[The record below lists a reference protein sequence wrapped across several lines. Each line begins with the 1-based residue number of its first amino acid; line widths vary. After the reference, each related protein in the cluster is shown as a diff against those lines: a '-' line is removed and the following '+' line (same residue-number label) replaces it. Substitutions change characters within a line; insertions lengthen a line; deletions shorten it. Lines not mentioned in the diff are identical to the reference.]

1 MFQYKKFGGVAQLAI
16 AFGSYPKGR
25 RFESHR
31 RYQKLSTFLGAF
43 FVIVVVPW
51 MLVAS
56 LTSFGVFRTLVVVAL
71 HKCKHFSLQQIQLPC
86 CIDESHR
93 RYQKL
98 APFGACFLGAFFVI
112 VVVPWM
118 LIASLTPFGVF
129 RTLVVVAL
137 HKCKHQKKSPIQTI
151 FC

>member
-43 FVIVVVPW
+43 FVIVVAPW

-56 LTSFGVFRTLVVVAL
+56 LTSKGC
-71 HKCKHFSLQQIQLPC
+71 H
-86 CIDESHR
+86 
-93 RYQKL
+93 
-98 APFGACFLGAFFVI
+98 
-112 VVVPWM
+112 
-118 LIASLTPFGVF
+118 

-137 HKCKHQKKSPIQTI
+137 HKCKHQKNRLYRRFFVKFIWSIQFLIQKLFSLWI
-151 FC
+151 FWFLSTFLQSFLFLFLLTQQSFLQNFLWLFWLPFQVQQFQIWKTLHQ

>member
-1 MFQYKKFGGVAQLAI
+1 MAI

-25 RFESHR
+25 RFESHRRYQKLSTFLGAFFVIVVVPWMLVASLTPFGVFRTLVVVALHKCKHFSLQQIQLPCCIDESRR

-71 HKCKHFSLQQIQLPC
+71 HKCKHQKNRLY
-86 CIDESHR
+86 R
-93 RYQKL
+93 R
-98 APFGACFLGAFFVI
+98 FFVKFI
-112 VVVPWM
+112 WS
-118 LIASLTPFGVF
+118 I
-129 RTLVVVAL
+129 
-137 HKCKHQKKSPIQTI
+137 
-151 FC
+151 